1 MADPTAVAEAMNR
14 MWVKFLPDIE
24 ERVAVLEI
32 AAAAVSRGNLT
43 DELREQASSAA
54 HRLAGVLGTFGLD
67 EGTLLAREAESLY
80 AREASVAAVDGRPAA
95 LAAQLRV
102 VLASRNR

>member
-1 MADPTAVAEAMNR
+1 MADPTAIAELLNR

-24 ERVAVLEI
+24 ERVAVLES
-32 AAAAVSRGNLT
+32 AANAVSRGNLT
-43 DELREQASSAA
+43 DELREKAWSAA
-54 HRLAGVLGTFGLD
+54 HKLAGTLGTFGLD
-67 EGTLLAREAESLY
+67 EGTVLAREAELLY
-80 AREASVAAVDGRPAA
+80 ERGNGAAMLDGRPAA